1 MNATLVAVAL
11 ASARVWAC
19 LRVQASWRRVV
30 GPSWAWISVVL
41 AVVVAGLALVRG
53 QLAAAPVPDLHV
65 LGLWLGFEL
74 LLGSVV
80 GLAVSLSG
88 WALIGAADESERGL
102 GLRADADTGGSFAA
116 LLVTASL
123 AAGLSLGLHAPLCA
137 GLLGLFDRF
146 TLARPDEWLP
156 ALALLPG
163 WLLEQVTGIT
173 VLALALA
180 TPVLLTRALVQLCVV
195 SLGRG
200 DAGSADLLAALAPGL
215 RLAAALVA
223 LGAAWSAYPE
233 AFARGM

>member
-1 MNATLVAVAL
+1 VNATLVAAAL
-11 ASARVWAC
+11 ASARVWAM
-19 LRVQASWRRVV
+19 LRVQASWRHAI
-30 GPSWAWISVVL
+30 GASWTWIAAAL
-41 AVVVAGLALVRG
+41 AVLIAGLALTRG
-53 QLAAAPVPDLHV
+53 QLGALAVDDIYV

-80 GLAVSLSG
+80 GLAVSLPG
-88 WALIGAADESERGL
+88 WALIGAADESEAAL
-102 GLRADADTGGSFAA
+102 ELRADPDASGSLSA

-123 AAGLSLGLHAPLCA
+123 AAGLSLNLHAPLCA

-146 TLARPDEWLP
+146 ALARPREWLP
-156 ALALLPG
+156 TLAQLPS
-163 WLLEQVTGIT
+163 WLIEQVAGIS

-180 TPVLLTRALVQLCVV
+180 TPVLLTRALVQVCSI

-200 DAGSADLLAALAPGL
+200 SVEPADLLAALAPGL

>member
-11 ASARVWAC
+11 ASARVWAL
-19 LRVQASWRRVV
+19 LRVQASWRRAI
-30 GPSWAWISVVL
+30 GPSWVWIAAAL
-41 AVVVAGLALVRG
+41 AVLVAGLALVRG
-53 QLAAAPVPDLHV
+53 QLGAPAVTKV
-65 LGLWLGFEL
+65 YMLGLWLGFEL
-74 LLGSVV
+74 VLGSVV
-80 GLAVSLSG
+80 GLAVSLPG

-102 GLRADADTGGSFAA
+102 GLSADASGSLSA

-146 TLARPDEWLP
+146 ALAAPGEWLP
-156 ALALLPG
+156 ALTQLPA
-163 WLLEQVTGIT
+163 WLIEQVTGIT

-180 TPVLLTRALVQLCVV
+180 TPVLLTRALVQLCLV

-200 DAGSADLLAALAPGL
+200 SAGPADLLAALAPGL